1 MLEQEF
7 EWFFTTHSQTL
18 RKGGKWGF
26 EVLMLMSVAHLFG
39 LYGNVLDMWF
49 SNLDCSAK
57 LESIH
62 E

>member
-39 LYGNVLDMWF
+39 LYTPAL
-49 SNLDCSAK
+49 
-57 LESIH
+57 
-62 E
+62 